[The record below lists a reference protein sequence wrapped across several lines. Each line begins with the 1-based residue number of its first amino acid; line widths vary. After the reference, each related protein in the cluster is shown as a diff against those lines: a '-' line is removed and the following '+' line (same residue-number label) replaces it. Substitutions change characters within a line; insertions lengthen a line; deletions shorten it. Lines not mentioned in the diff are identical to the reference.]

1 MQHAFDDNSA
11 HYLNV
16 KEFERIYL
24 KYVAALIFFA
34 NRIMR
39 NKEHAEDI
47 VSEIFIKLWDKRT
60 GFQSE
65 ATVKA
70 FLYISVRNACF
81 NALKSESR
89 RDKEQSDYHSHVGI
103 TEDFIL
109 NEITRAEVLR
119 AILQLVKILPPEC
132 QKVMLMRLAGMEN
145 KDIAAKLNISIHT
158 VKNQAARGI
167 YLMRKRYR
175 NDQVF
180 ITLFILKLISLNN

>member
-1 MQHAFDDNSA
+1 MEQAFNDNSG
-11 HYLNV
+11 HYLDI
-16 KEFERIYL
+16 KEFERVYL

-39 NKEHAEDI
+39 NKEYAEDI
-47 VSEIFIKLWDKRT
+47 VAEVFIKLWEKRT

-65 ATVKA
+65 LTVKA

-89 RDKEQSDYHSHVGI
+89 RDKEQSDYHNHIEI

-119 AILQLVKILPPEC
+119 AILQLVQTLPPEC
-132 QKVMLMRLAGMEN
+132 QKVMLMRLAGLEN
-145 KDIAAKLNISIHT
+145 KDIAVKLNISIHT

-167 YLMRKRYR
+167 YLVRKRYR

-180 ITLFILKLISLNN
+180 IAVAILKLLSLNN

>member
-1 MQHAFDDNSA
+1 MEQAFNDNSA
-11 HYLNV
+11 HYLNI

-24 KYVAALIFFA
+24 KYIAALIFFA

-39 NKEHAEDI
+39 NKQHAEDI
-47 VSEIFIKLWDKRT
+47 VSEVFIKLWDKRR
-60 GFQSE
+60 GFDNE
-65 ATVKA
+65 LTVKA

-81 NALKSESR
+81 NAIKSEGR
-89 RDKEQSDYHSHVGI
+89 RSQEQTAYNNYVGI
-103 TEDFIL
+103 NEDFIL

-119 AILQLVKILPPEC
+119 AILQLVKTLPPEC

-175 NDQVF
+175 NDQMF